1 MANDELELAEDSTA
15 HPATD
20 VQPSL
25 TSLPPPEDDGLSS
38 RLPND
43 DQEETD
49 ESQTKT
55 KRAVSKHEHEEF
67 VDLFG
72 EASDE
77 EVLDESGDAAGV
89 TVRSADTDSDDD
101 DVVEVMVEEKEHEP
115 VIDLTAETSSDEEYV
130 TAGQFDTMDTTAAV
144 AHSVSQVSIK
154 KEKSH
159 DKEIKNDKKSKHR
172 SKHKQ
177 STKDKCDKQSSS
189 KEKNSERQSKSSS
202 SDSGGSH
209 RQASH
214 RSSSAVGL
222 PVVSATSEADQCK
235 ELFEMFQRCEQPVE
249 TLNSAI
255 QVPLSDLIRPTC
267 HGRKSRC

>member
-1 MANDELELAEDSTA
+1 MLQAVADDELESAEDSTA
-15 HPATD
+15 HSATD
-20 VQPSL
+20 LQPSL
-25 TSLPPPEDDGLSS
+25 SQLPE
-38 RLPND
+38 N
-43 DQEETD
+43 DQEETV
-49 ESQTKT
+49 ESQSRT

-130 TAGQFDTMDTTAAV
+130 TASQFDTEDTTTAAV
-144 AHSVSQVSIK
+144 AESVSQVSIK
-154 KEKSH
+154 NEKLH
-159 DKEIKNDKKSKHR
+159 DKEIKNNKKSKHR

-202 SDSGGSH
+202 SGSGSSHKQSSH
-209 RQASH
+209 RG
-214 RSSSAVGL
+214 RSAAGL

-235 ELFEMFQRCEQPVE
+235 ELFEMFQRCEQPAEPPNSVVQVR
-249 TLNSAI
+249 LN
-255 QVPLSDLIRPTC
+255 DMIRPTC
-267 HGRKSRC
+267 HVMAE